1 MEYEKLI
8 SVSEKDCQKS
18 DVDLE
23 MLHHQK
29 DLLFSQLMGDENRYM
44 QIMLNFLSNSL
55 KFTKKKGK
63 IKIVIDLQEIQ

>member
-1 MEYEKLI
+1 
-8 SVSEKDCQKS
+8 
-18 DVDLE
+18 
-23 MLHHQK
+23 
-29 DLLFSQLMGDENRYM
+29 MGDENRYM